1 MILLQIIFWLC
12 WFLVVHSYVLFPLI
26 LSMLTGD
33 KKNNSIVFTRTED
46 LPHID
51 ILLAVYN
58 EEIVIDKKI
67 QSTFDTNYPLD
78 KIHFYI
84 GSDHSTDATNAIVER
99 YKIKYPQLSL
109 IIFAGRTGKPN
120 IINQLVEN
128 SSSPILVLTDANVFF
143 NPDTI
148 YELVKHYKNE
158 EIAVVGGNL
167 VNNAHSKEGIAVQE
181 NEYLK
186 RENLIKY
193 QEGVLWGA
201 MIGAFGGCFAI
212 RRQEYQPAPKN
223 HIVDDFYISMSIFKR
238 NKKAINELSAIY
250 YEDITDKIKEEFRR
264 KVRISIGNF
273 QNLQSLRSL
282 LWPLTTGLAFSFI
295 SHKILR
301 WLAPVF
307 IITALL
313 VNLFLLSVHDIY
325 KLTLAGQLI
334 LLMVPFVDDLLKK
347 INLHIGLFRFVSH
360 FYVMNLA
367 LLIGFVNY
375 IIGVKTN
382 IWKPTERNT

>member
-1 MILLQIIFWLC
+1 MIVLQLIFWLC
-12 WFLVVHSYVLFPLI
+12 WLLVIHSYVLFPLI
-26 LSMLTGD
+26 LSGLMGQ
-33 KKNNSIVFTRTED
+33 KKNNALVFAPTEE
-46 LPHID
+46 LPHVD

-58 EEIVIDKKI
+58 EEVVIDKKI
-67 QSTFDTNYPLD
+67 QSTFETNYPLD

-84 GSDHSTDATNAIVER
+84 GSDNSTDATNSIIEK
-99 YKIKYPQLSL
+99 YKARYPQLSL
-109 IIFAGRTGKPN
+109 TVFAGRTGKPN

-143 NPDTI
+143 YPDTL

-167 VNNAHSKEGIAVQE
+167 INNHHSKEGIAVQE

-193 QEGVLWGA
+193 QEGVLWGT

-212 RRQEYQPAPKN
+212 RREEYQPAPKT
-223 HIVDDFYISMSIFKR
+223 HIVDDFFISMSIFKHG
-238 NKKAINELSAIY
+238 KKAINELSAVY
-250 YEDITDKIKEEFRR
+250 YEDITDKIEEEFRR

-273 QNLQSLRSL
+273 QNLASLRSL
-282 LWPLTTGLAFSFI
+282 LWPLTSGLAFSFI

-307 IITALL
+307 IISALL
-313 VNLFLLSVHDIY
+313 VNLLLLPIHDFY
-325 KLTLAGQLI
+325 KLTFMGQLT
-334 LLMVPFVDDLLKK
+334 LLLIPFLDHLLKK
-347 INLHIGLFRFVSH
+347 IKLHISLFRFISH

-367 LLIGFVNY
+367 LLMGLVNY
-375 IIGVKTN
+375 MTGVKTN

>member
-1 MILLQIIFWLC
+1 MIVLQIIFWLC
-12 WFLVVHSYVLFPLI
+12 WLLVVHSYVLFPLI
-26 LSMLTGD
+26 LSVLTGQ
-33 KKNNSIVFTRTED
+33 KKNNAIVYLTTED
-46 LPHID
+46 LPHVD

-58 EEIVIDKKI
+58 EEVVIDKKI
-67 QSTFDTNYPLD
+67 QSTFETNYPLD

-84 GSDHSTDATNAIVER
+84 GSDNSTDATNAIIER
-99 YKIKYPQLSL
+99 YKAKYPQLSL
-109 IIFAGRTGKPN
+109 TVFAGRTGKPN
-120 IINQLVEN
+120 IINELVEN

-143 NPDTI
+143 YPETI
-148 YELVKHYKNE
+148 YELVKHYKNN

-167 VNNAHSKEGIAVQE
+167 INEHHSKKGIAVQE

-186 RENLIKY
+186 RENHIKY
-193 QEGVLWGA
+193 QEGILWGA

-212 RRQEYQPAPKN
+212 RREEYKPAPAT
-223 HIVDDFYISMSIFKR
+223 HIVDDFYISMSVFK
-238 NKKAINELSAIY
+238 NHKKAINELSAVY

-273 QNLQSLRSL
+273 QNLRSL
-282 LWPLTTGLAFSFI
+282 KSILWPLTSGLAFSFI

-301 WLAPVF
+301 WLAPIF

-313 VNLFLLSVHDIY
+313 VNLFLLPLHDIY
-325 KLTLAGQLI
+325 KLTLVGQLA
-334 LLMVPFVDDLLKK
+334 LLIVPFVDDLLKK
-347 INLHIGLFRFVSH
+347 VNVHLSLLRFVSH

-367 LLIGFVNY
+367 LLIGLVNY
-375 IIGVKTN
+375 MTGVKTN

>member
-1 MILLQIIFWLC
+1 MMILQIVCWLC
-12 WFLVVHSYVLFPLI
+12 WFLVVYSYVLFPLI
-26 LSMLTGD
+26 LSLLMGQ
-33 KKNNSIVFTRTED
+33 KKNNALVNAATDE
-46 LPHID
+46 LPHVD

-58 EEIVIDKKI
+58 EEVVIEKKI
-67 QSTFDTNYPLD
+67 QSTFETNYPLD

-84 GSDHSTDATNAIVER
+84 GSDHSTDATNTIIAR
-99 YKIKYPQLSL
+99 YQKKYPQLSL
-109 IIFAGRTGKPN
+109 TVFAGRSGKPN
-120 IINQLVEN
+120 IINQLVEH

-143 NPDTI
+143 YPDTI

-158 EIAVVGGNL
+158 QIAVVGGNL
-167 VNNAHSKEGIAVQE
+167 VNNRHSEKGIAVQE

-193 QEGVLWGA
+193 QEGVLWGS

-212 RRQEYQPAPKN
+212 RRAEYKPAPKN
-223 HIVDDFYISMSIFKR
+223 HIVDDFYISMSIFK
-238 NKKAINELSAIY
+238 NHKLAINELSAIY
-250 YEDITDKIKEEFRR
+250 YEDITDKIEEEFRR

-282 LWPLTTGLAFSFI
+282 LWPLTSGLAFSFI

-301 WLAPVF
+301 WLAPIF

-313 VNLFLLSVHDIY
+313 VNSFLWLVHDFY
-325 KLTLAGQLI
+325 LLTFIGQLV
-334 LLMVPFVDDLLKK
+334 LLLVPFIDAGLKK
-347 INLHIGLFRFVSH
+347 INIHLSLLRFISH

-367 LLIGFVNY
+367 LLMGLVSY
-375 IIGVKTN
+375 MTGVKTN

>member
-1 MILLQIIFWLC
+1 MIVLQVIFWLC

-26 LSMLTGD
+26 LSLLIGK
-33 KKNNSIVFTRTED
+33 KKNNTLVFSPTED

-58 EEIVIDKKI
+58 EQVVMDKKI
-67 QSTFDTNYPLD
+67 QSTFETNYPLD

-84 GSDHSTDATNAIVER
+84 GSDNSTDNTNAIIER
-99 YKIKYPQLSL
+99 YKAQYPQLSL
-109 IIFAGRTGKPN
+109 TIFAGRTGKPN

-143 NPDTI
+143 QPETI

-167 VNNAHSKEGIAVQE
+167 INNHHSKEGIAVQE

-201 MIGAFGGCFAI
+201 MIGAFGGCFSI
-212 RRQEYQPAPKN
+212 RRQEYQPAPATHN
-223 HIVDDFYISMSIFKR
+223 VDDFFISMSIYKHG
-238 NKKAINELSAIY
+238 KKAINELNAVY
-250 YEDITDKIKEEFRR
+250 YEDITDKIQEEFRR

-273 QNLQSLRSL
+273 QNLASLWSL
-282 LWPLTTGLAFSFI
+282 LWPLTSGLAFSFI

-313 VNLFLLSVHDIY
+313 VNLFLLSVHELY
-325 KLTLAGQLI
+325 LLTLIGQVTLMLI
-334 LLMVPFVDDLLKK
+334 PFMDHLLKK
-347 INLHIGLFRFVSH
+347 MKIHISLFRFISH

-367 LLIGFVNY
+367 LLMGLINY
-375 IIGVKTN
+375 MTGVKTN

>member
-1 MILLQIIFWLC
+1 
-12 WFLVVHSYVLFPLI
+12 VVHSYVLFPLI
-26 LSMLTGD
+26 LSVLTGK
-33 KKNNSIVFTRTED
+33 KKNNTLVFSRSED
-46 LPHID
+46 LPHVD

-58 EEIVIDKKI
+58 EQVVIDKKI
-67 QSTFDTNYPLD
+67 QSTFETNYPLD

-84 GSDHSTDATNAIVER
+84 GSDNSTDNTNAIIER
-99 YKIKYPQLSL
+99 YKIQYPQLSL
-109 IIFAGRTGKPN
+109 TVFAGRTGKPT

-143 NPDTI
+143 QPETI

-167 VNNAHSKEGIAVQE
+167 INNHHSKEGIAVQE
-181 NEYLK
+181 NEYIK

-201 MIGAFGGCFAI
+201 MIGAFGGCFSI
-212 RRQEYQPAPKN
+212 RREEYQPAPKN
-223 HIVDDFYISMSIFKR
+223 HNVDDFFISMSIYKHG
-238 NKKAINELSAIY
+238 KKAINELNAVY
-250 YEDITDKIKEEFRR
+250 YEDITDKIQEEFRR

-273 QNLQSLRSL
+273 QNLASLRSL
-282 LWPLTTGLAFSFI
+282 LWPLTSGLAFSFI

-313 VNLFLLSVHDIY
+313 VNLFLLSVHDLYLVTWIGQ
-325 KLTLAGQLI
+325 LTLLLI
-334 LLMVPFVDDLLKK
+334 PLVDHLFKK
-347 INLHIGLFRFVSH
+347 VNVHISLFRFISH

-367 LLIGFVNY
+367 LLMGLVNY
-375 IIGVKTN
+375 MTGVKTN

>member
-1 MILLQIIFWLC
+1 MIILQIIFWLC

-26 LSMLTGD
+26 LSVLTGK
-33 KKNNSIVFTRTED
+33 KKNNTLVFSRSED
-46 LPHID
+46 LPHVD

-58 EEIVIDKKI
+58 EQVVIDKKI
-67 QSTFDTNYPLD
+67 QSTFETNYPLD

-84 GSDHSTDATNAIVER
+84 GSDNSTDNTNAIIER
-99 YKIKYPQLSL
+99 YKIQYPQLSL
-109 IIFAGRTGKPN
+109 TVFAGRTGKPT

-143 NPDTI
+143 QPETI

-167 VNNAHSKEGIAVQE
+167 INNHHSKEGIAVQE
-181 NEYLK
+181 NEYIK

-201 MIGAFGGCFAI
+201 MIGAFGGCFSI
-212 RRQEYQPAPKN
+212 RREEYQPAPKN
-223 HIVDDFYISMSIFKR
+223 HNVDDFFISMSIYKHG
-238 NKKAINELSAIY
+238 KKAINELNAVY
-250 YEDITDKIKEEFRR
+250 YEDITDKIQEEFRR

-273 QNLQSLRSL
+273 QNLASLRSL
-282 LWPLTTGLAFSFI
+282 LWPLTSGLAFSFI

-313 VNLFLLSVHDIY
+313 VNLFLLSVHDLYLVTWIGQ
-325 KLTLAGQLI
+325 LTLLLI
-334 LLMVPFVDDLLKK
+334 PLVDHLFKK
-347 INLHIGLFRFVSH
+347 VNVHISLFRFISH

-367 LLIGFVNY
+367 LLMGLVNY
-375 IIGVKTN
+375 MTGVKTN

>member
-1 MILLQIIFWLC
+1 MVLQIVFWIC
-12 WFLVVHSYVLFPLI
+12 WLLVVHSYVFFPMI
-26 LSMLTGD
+26 LTILTGR
-33 KKNNSIVFTRTED
+33 KKNNNIVYTTSEE
-46 LPHID
+46 LPHVD

-58 EEIVIDKKI
+58 EQVVIEKKI
-67 QSTFDTNYPLD
+67 QSTFATNYPLD

-84 GSDHSTDATNAIVER
+84 GSDHSTDATNTIIER
-99 YKIKYPQLSL
+99 YKAQYPQISL
-109 IIFAGRTGKPN
+109 TVFPGRTGKPN

-143 NPDTI
+143 NRDTI
-148 YELVKHYKNE
+148 YELVKHYKKE
-158 EIAVVGGNL
+158 EIAVVGANL
-167 VNNAHSKEGIAVQE
+167 INNEHRKEGIAVQE

-212 RRQEYQPAPKN
+212 RREEYKPAPKN
-223 HIVDDFYISMSIFKR
+223 HIVDDFYISMSVFK
-238 NKKAINELSAIY
+238 NGKKAINELSAVY
-250 YEDITDKIKEEFRR
+250 YEDITDKIQEEFRR

-273 QNLQSLRSL
+273 QNLKSLRSL
-282 LWPLTTGLAFSFI
+282 LWPLNSGLAFSFI

-307 IITALL
+307 IISALL
-313 VNLFLLSVHDIY
+313 VNLFLLPVHDVY
-325 KLTLAGQLI
+325 KLTFIGQLTLI
-334 LLMVPFVDDLLKK
+334 VIPFIDYLLKK
-347 INLHIGLFRFVSH
+347 IQVHISLFRFVSH

-367 LLIGFVNY
+367 LLIGLFNY
-375 IIGVKTN
+375 LTGVKTN